1 MQVSVEQTSELS
13 RKMTVNIS
21 EEVIQEKVDARL
33 KSLKSEIKIDGFRP
47 GKTPQSLIN
56 KRYGTK
62 VRGEI
67 AGDVIQSSYYEALK
81 QENLTPVDMPH
92 IHPIE
97 QKEGLAYTAE
107 FEIYPTISLDNLS
120 TIEAKRP
127 VSTIE
132 PADFDEMIEKLRSH
146 KTEWIS
152 VERASQD
159 KDRLTINF
167 SGICEGENFT
177 DGKVEDFNVEIGSK
191 QMLPGFEDQLLA
203 LEVGNNKSFEVT
215 FPESYS
221 AKPELANKPA
231 TFEVDITKIE
241 EPQLPEI
248 DEEFIQ
254 AYGIES
260 GEIEAF
266 HVDVKANMENELK
279 KALAAGLKHSVL
291 EALYENIAFTMPKT
305 LIDREVETII
315 KPYLE
320 NAKKQNQALD
330 LPRDIFETEAK
341 RRVGL
346 GLILSEIIQVNK
358 IIVDNNKLRDTIK
371 ELALSY
377 DSPDE
382 VLQWYY
388 QDEARLNEVKQAVL
402 EEQTVEWLTDQMIIT
417 DEPQSFSDSM
427 TSYHQ
432 QQQQRG

>member
-13 RKMTVNIS
+13 RKMTVSIP
-21 EEVIQEKVDARL
+21 EEIIQEKVDDRL

-56 KRYGTK
+56 KRYGAK

-81 QENLTPVDMPH
+81 QEDLVPVDMPH

-97 QKEGLAYTAE
+97 QEKGLAYTAE
-107 FEIYPTISLDNLS
+107 FEVYPTISLENLAN
-120 TIEAKRP
+120 IEAKRP

-146 KTEWIS
+146 KTEWIT
-152 VERASQD
+152 VERPSQD

-167 SGICEGENFT
+167 SGICDGENFT
-177 DGKVEDFNVEIGSK
+177 EGKVENFNVEIGSQ
-191 QMLPGFEDQLLA
+191 QMLPGFEEQLLA
-203 LEVGNNKSFEVT
+203 LEVSNNKSFEIT
-215 FPESYS
+215 FPESYP
-221 AKPELANKPA
+221 AKPELANKLA
-231 TFEVDITKIE
+231 TFEIEVTKIE
-241 EPQLPEI
+241 APQLPEI

-254 AYGIES
+254 AYGIEN
-260 GEIEAF
+260 GDIEAF
-266 HVDVKANMENELK
+266 YTDVKANMENELK
-279 KALAAGLKHSVL
+279 KALAAGLKQSVL
-291 EALYENIAFTMPKT
+291 NALYENIEFTMPKA
-305 LIDREVETII
+305 LIDREVDVII
-315 KPYLE
+315 KPYE
-320 NAKKQNQALD
+320 EKAKRENQALD

-341 RRVGL
+341 RRVAL
-346 GLILSEIIQVNK
+346 GLILSEIIQRNK
-358 IIVDNNKLRDTIK
+358 ITVDNDKLRNTIK

-388 QDEARLNEVKQAVL
+388 QDENRLNDVKQAVL
-402 EEQTVEWLTDQMIIT
+402 EEQTVEWLTGQMIIT
-417 DEPQSFSDSM
+417 DELQSFSDSM

-432 QQQQRG
+432 QQRG

>member
-13 RKMTVNIS
+13 RKMTVSIP
-21 EEVIQEKVDARL
+21 EEIIQEKVDDRL

-56 KRYGTK
+56 KRYGAK

-81 QENLTPVDMPH
+81 QEDLVPVDMPH

-97 QKEGLAYTAE
+97 QEKGLAYTAE
-107 FEIYPTISLDNLS
+107 FEVYPTISLENLAN
-120 TIEAKRP
+120 IEAKRP

-146 KTEWIS
+146 KTEWIT
-152 VERASQD
+152 VERPSQD

-167 SGICEGENFT
+167 SGICDGENFT
-177 DGKVEDFNVEIGSK
+177 EGKVENFNVEIGSQ

-203 LEVGNNKSFEVT
+203 LEVGNNKSFEIT
-215 FPESYS
+215 FPESYP
-221 AKPELANKPA
+221 AKPELANKLA
-231 TFEVDITKIE
+231 TFEIEVTKIE
-241 EPQLPEI
+241 APQLPEI

-260 GEIEAF
+260 GDIEAF
-266 HVDVKANMENELK
+266 YTDVKTNMENELK
-279 KALAAGLKHSVL
+279 KALAAGLKQSVL
-291 EALYENIAFTMPKT
+291 NALYENIEFTMPKA
-305 LIDREVETII
+305 LIDREVDAII
-315 KPYLE
+315 KPYE
-320 NAKKQNQALD
+320 EKAKRENQALD
-330 LPRDIFETEAK
+330 LPHDIFETEAK

-346 GLILSEIIQVNK
+346 GLILSEIIQENE
-358 IIVDNNKLRDTIK
+358 ITVDNKKLRKAIET
-371 ELALSY
+371 LALSY

-388 QDEARLNEVKQAVL
+388 EDEARLNEVKQAVL
-402 EEQTVEWLTDQMIIT
+402 EEQTVEWLTGQMIIT

-432 QQQQRG
+432 QQRG

>member
-13 RKMTVNIS
+13 RKMTVSIP
-21 EEVIQEKVDARL
+21 EEIIQEKVDDRL

-56 KRYGTK
+56 KRYGAK

-81 QENLTPVDMPH
+81 QEDLVPVDMPH

-97 QKEGLAYTAE
+97 QEKGLAYTAE
-107 FEIYPTISLDNLS
+107 FEVYPTISLENLAN
-120 TIEAKRP
+120 IEAKRP

-146 KTEWIS
+146 KTEWII
-152 VERASQD
+152 VERPSQD

-167 SGICEGENFT
+167 SGICDGENFT
-177 DGKVEDFNVEIGSK
+177 EGKVENFNVEIGSQ
-191 QMLPGFEDQLLA
+191 QMLPGFEAQLLA
-203 LEVGNNKSFEVT
+203 LEVGNNKSFEIT
-215 FPESYS
+215 FPESYP
-221 AKPELANKPA
+221 AKPELANKLA
-231 TFEVDITKIE
+231 TFEIEVTKIE
-241 EPQLPEI
+241 APQLPEI

-260 GEIEAF
+260 GDIEAF
-266 HVDVKANMENELK
+266 YTDVKANMENELK
-279 KALAAGLKHSVL
+279 KALAAGLKQSVL
-291 EALYENIAFTMPKT
+291 NALYENIEFTMPKA
-305 LIDREVETII
+305 LIDREVDAII
-315 KPYLE
+315 KPYE
-320 NAKKQNQALD
+320 EKAKRENQALD
-330 LPRDIFETEAK
+330 LPHDIFETEAK

-346 GLILSEIIQVNK
+346 GLILSEIIQENK
-358 IIVDNNKLRDTIK
+358 ITVDNKKLRKAIET
-371 ELALSY
+371 LALSY

-388 QDEARLNEVKQAVL
+388 EDEARLNEVKQAVL
-402 EEQTVEWLTDQMIIT
+402 EEQTVEWLTGQMIIT

-432 QQQQRG
+432 QQRG

>member
-13 RKMTVNIS
+13 RKMTVSIP

-56 KRYGTK
+56 KRYGAK

-81 QENLTPVDMPH
+81 QQDLTPVDMPH
-92 IHPIE
+92 IHPVE
-97 QKEGLAYTAE
+97 QEKGLGYTAE
-107 FEIYPTISLDNLS
+107 FEVYPTIPLENLAN
-120 TIEAKRP
+120 IEAKRP

-146 KTEWIS
+146 KTEWII

-177 DGKVEDFNVEIGSK
+177 DGKVENFNVEIGSK

-203 LEVGNNKSFEVT
+203 LETGHSKSFEIT
-215 FPESYS
+215 FPESYP
-221 AKPELANKPA
+221 AKPELAGKLA
-231 TFEVDITKIE
+231 TFEVEVLKIE

-260 GEIEAF
+260 GDIEAF
-266 HVDVKANMENELK
+266 YADVKANMENELK
-279 KALAAGLKHSVL
+279 KALATGLKHSVL
-291 EALYENIAFTMPKT
+291 AALYENIEFTMPKA
-305 LIDREVETII
+305 LIDREVEAII
-315 KPYLE
+315 KPYE
-320 NAKKQNQALD
+320 EKAKKENQALD

-358 IIVDNNKLRDTIK
+358 ITVDNNKLRDTIK

-382 VLQWYY
+382 VFQWYY
-388 QDEARLNEVKQAVL
+388 QDETRLNDVKQAVL
-402 EEQTVEWLTDQMIIT
+402 EEQTVEWLTGQMMIT

-432 QQQQRG
+432 QQRG